1 MDVNSLPRFNLG
13 TTYRVMTGWRHRRED
28 GWACEQGS
36 GGIWTHLDLYPTI
49 PDTSQASRY
58 FPAVP
63 LTLRAIMSWLEA
75 GACSGQEFDPKSMHH
90 LLWVLTHL
98 LYRYWNKTRHLIADW
113 A

>member
-36 GGIWTHLDLYPTI
+36 GGIRTHLGLYPTI
-49 PDTSQASRY
+49 PDTSQTSRY

-63 LTLRAIMSWLEA
+63 L
-75 GACSGQEFDPKSMHH
+75 DPEGHNELARGRC
-90 LLWVLTHL
+90 LLWA
-98 LYRYWNKTRHLIADW
+98 RI
-113 A
+113 